1 MDEYEDRDVTINTGG
16 RSNIMLEDDYY
27 TKSTVFKGPFIDTTS
42 QEKIYIDHK
51 NITEYINPRKPIIPP
66 ININLPTSV
75 TIDKVNNI
83 LKGIVLVLA
92 NSSLFV
98 PISYIGGNTK
108 KNKSKKKI
116 NNNNN

>member
-1 MDEYEDRDVTINTGG
+1 MDEYEDRDVTRMNGG
-16 RSNIMLEDDYY
+16 GNNIMSDKGFY
-27 TKSTVFKGPFIDTTS
+27 TTSAVFTNPFIDTTS

-51 NITEYINPRKPIIPP
+51 NITQYITPHKSIIPSV
-66 ININLPTSV
+66 NIKLPSGV

-83 LKGIVLVLA
+83 LRSLVLVLA

-116 NNNNN
+116 NNNN